1 MGIILKLNLMTWFK
15 RGWRLWAKALGEK
28 QGNSREADKIALWR
42 TMIIIQA
49 IITNVLISINILI
62 TWLK

>member
-28 QGNSREADKIALWR
+28 QGNSREADKIAMWR

>member
-1 MGIILKLNLMTWFK
+1 MGIVLKLDLMTWFK

-28 QGNSREADKIALWR
+28 QGNSKEADKIAMWR